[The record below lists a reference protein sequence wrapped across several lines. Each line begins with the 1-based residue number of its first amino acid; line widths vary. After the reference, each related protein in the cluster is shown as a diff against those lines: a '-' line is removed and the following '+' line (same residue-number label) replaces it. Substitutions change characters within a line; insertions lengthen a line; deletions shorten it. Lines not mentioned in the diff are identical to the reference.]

1 MKKLLRTLF
10 GGPAARSSFNRPD
23 APSPLDIDSKA
34 VNRQQLVMTTL
45 SDVLRISGIPPD
57 WINCQT
63 LKVTS
68 RRRGTGLYIHIV
80 INHWDE
86 RLMRWTCAFQTE
98 LKTRME
104 RLDPKAALWVHGISW
119 QLDMADSC
127 PYSSLPDKSF
137 WQEDAEQAVSASAS
151 SAQVA
156 TAHFPAVVAAT
167 PEAGPE
173 SFVAAV
179 NFQTIQPSSQSEL
192 ADDLEKLFAIRDE
205 SMKGPGAAPS
215 LPAGGFEQT
224 QPLPLSR

>member
-10 GGPAARSSFNRPD
+10 GGPAARSSFKRPD
-23 APSPLDIDSKA
+23 APSTPEIDSKA
-34 VNRQQLVMTTL
+34 INHQQLVMTTV

-104 RLDPKAALWVHGISW
+104 RLDPSAALWVHGISW

-127 PYSSLPDKSF
+127 PYNRLPDKSF
-137 WQEDAEQAVSASAS
+137 WQADADQAAATSSS
-151 SAQVA
+151 SAQVL
-156 TAHFPAVVAAT
+156 TPHLPAVMAAT
-167 PEAGPE
+167 PESSLE